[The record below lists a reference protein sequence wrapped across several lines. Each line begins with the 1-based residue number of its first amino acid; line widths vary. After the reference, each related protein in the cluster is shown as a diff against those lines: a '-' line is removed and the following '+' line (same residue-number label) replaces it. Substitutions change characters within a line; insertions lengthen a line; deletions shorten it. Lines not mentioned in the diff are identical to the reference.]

1 MIKVISVDI
10 DGTITYPDRRL
21 HEDALRAIRKA
32 EELGVKVMLV
42 TGNTAGF
49 AMGASVLIGTS
60 GPIIAEDGGVVADC
74 KGDNRIYLG
83 DMGESA
89 ILWSELKKRY
99 PEAEMSYTMKYGERK
114 AGLVLRRTVPV
125 KAVRK
130 LIKELN
136 LNLEAV
142 DSGFAIH
149 VKQPWVNKGN
159 GIRKACE
166 ILGIRPDEVA
176 HIGDGEND
184 LAAFDVVGYK
194 VALAQAP
201 ESLKSRADYITQR
214 SYGEGGVEGILHILK
229 KFDYLDD

>member
-1 MIKVISVDI
+1 MIRVIYVDI

-21 HEDALRAIRKA
+21 HEEALTAIRKA

-49 AMGASVLIGTS
+49 AMGASVLIGTT
-60 GPIIAEDGGVVADC
+60 GPIIAEDGGVVADH

-83 DMGESA
+83 DMGEST

-99 PEAEMSYTMKYGERK
+99 PEAEMSYTMKYGERR

-125 KAVRK
+125 EAVRK
-130 LIKELN
+130 LIKEFN

-166 ILGIRPDEVA
+166 ILGIKPKEVA

-184 LAAFDVVGYK
+184 LAAFDAVGYK
-194 VALAQAP
+194 VAVAQAP
-201 ESLKSRADYITQR
+201 ESLKRRADYVAR
-214 SYGEGGVEGILHILK
+214 KSYGEGGAEGIFHVLK
-229 KFDYLDD
+229 KFGYL